1 MQDFEGTLSV
11 KSETPVLKL
20 KVTLEKAETVY
31 HFFQTK
37 KQDWVG
43 GYHLTSSGHWYIFM
57 CVV

>member
-31 HFFQTK
+31 VFSKK
-37 KQDWVG
+37 KQDWG
-43 GYHLTSSGHWYIFM
+43 RGCHLTGSGY
-57 CVV
+57 